1 MQLEEANNLDYLMY
15 WFMLPISTL
24 VATGAML
31 GGIGGAAM
39 FMPIFLIIF
48 PLLGPEYAIAE
59 PVAAIGVALLTEAFG
74 FSSGL
79 IGYLRRHLID
89 FKVAK
94 SLIIIAVPSAIVGSV
109 LSQYA
114 EPNMLKI
121 LYGSLMLILTY
132 IMLRR
137 PSNNEK
143 NKITEDTL
151 TGKFKHV
158 GHERIVTDN
167 TGTTF
172 TYHLCHPGRGRA
184 FTGIGGFI
192 TGLMSVGIGEI
203 ITPQLIRSCKMP
215 VSVAVA
221 TSVFVIIITVA
232 VASGTHVYA
241 LISEGGLE
249 AVPWHLVIYTA
260 PGVIIGGQIG
270 SRLQGKF
277 DSDKMEKIFAGLF
290 AVIGIAMIVIVF
302 K

>member
-1 MQLEEANNLDYLMY
+1 MDFTMY
-15 WFMLPISTL
+15 WFMLPVSTL

-48 PLLGPEYAIAE
+48 PLLGPEFAIVG

-94 SLIIIAVPSAIVGSV
+94 SLIIIAVPSAIVGSL

-114 EPNMLKI
+114 DPDILKI
-121 LYGSLMLILTY
+121 MYGVLMLILTY
-132 IMLRR
+132 IMLKR
-137 PSNNEK
+137 PSTKEK
-143 NKITEDTL
+143 DQITKDTL
-151 TGKFKHV
+151 TGKFAHI
-158 GHERIVTDN
+158 GHERNIIDN
-167 TGTTF
+167 EGNSF
-172 TYHLCHPGRGRA
+172 KYHLCHPGKGKA
-184 FTGIGGFI
+184 FTGIGGVI

-203 ITPQLIRSCKMP
+203 VTPQLVKSCKMP
-215 VSVAVA
+215 VSVAAA
-221 TSVFVIIITVA
+221 TSVFVIILTVA
-232 VASGTHVYA
+232 AASGTHIYS
-241 LISEGGLE
+241 LISEGGVE

-277 DSDKMEKIFAGLF
+277 SAEKMEKVFAGLF
-290 AVIGIAMIVIVF
+290 GVIGVAMISIVF
-302 K
+302 L

>member
-1 MQLEEANNLDYLMY
+1 MDFTMY
-15 WFMLPISTL
+15 WFMLPVSTL

-39 FMPIFLIIF
+39 FMPIFLIVF
-48 PLLGPEYAIAE
+48 PLLGPEFAIAG

-94 SLIIIAVPSAIVGSV
+94 SLIIIAVPSAIVGSF

-114 EPNMLKI
+114 DPDMLKI
-121 LYGSLMLILTY
+121 MYGVLMLILTY

-137 PSNNEK
+137 PTTKEK
-143 NKITEDTL
+143 ENITTKTL
-151 TGKFKHV
+151 AGDYSHI
-158 GHERIVTDN
+158 GHERTITDN
-167 TGTTF
+167 KGNSF
-172 TYHLCHPGRGRA
+172 KYHLCHPGKGRV

-203 ITPQLIRSCKMP
+203 VTPQLVKQCKMP
-215 VSVAVA
+215 VSVAAA
-221 TSVFVIIITVA
+221 TSVFVIILAVA
-232 VASGTHVYA
+232 AASGTHVYS
-241 LISEGGLE
+241 LVSEGGID
-249 AVPWHLVIYTA
+249 AVPWHLVVYTA

-270 SRLQGKF
+270 SRLQGRF
-277 DSDKMEKIFAGLF
+277 SADKMEKVFAGLF
-290 AVIGIAMIVIVF
+290 GVIGVAMISMVF
-302 K
+302 L

>member
-1 MQLEEANNLDYLMY
+1 MDYFLY
-15 WFMLPISTL
+15 WFMLPVSSL

-48 PLLGPEYAIAE
+48 PLLGPEYAIAG

-89 FKVAK
+89 FRVAK
-94 SLIIIAVPSAIVGSV
+94 PLIIIAVPSAIVGSF

-114 EPNMLKI
+114 DPNLLKI

-132 IMLRR
+132 VLLRR
-137 PSNNEK
+137 PTTKEK
-143 NKITEDTL
+143 QKITEDTL
-151 TGKFKHV
+151 AGKFAHI
-158 GHERIVTDN
+158 GHERTVTDN
-167 TGTTF
+167 EGTVF
-172 TYHLCHPGRGRA
+172 KYHLCHPRKGIT

-203 ITPQLIRSCKMP
+203 VTPQLVKSCKMP
-215 VSVAVA
+215 VPVAAA
-221 TSVFVIIITVA
+221 TSVFVIILTVVA
-232 VASGTHVYA
+232 ASGTHISA
-241 LISEGGLE
+241 LVSEGGAE
-249 AVPWHLVIYTA
+249 AVPWHLVMFTV

-270 SRLQGKF
+270 TRLQGRF
-277 DSDKMEKIFAGLF
+277 SPEKMEKMFAILF
-290 AVIGIAMIVIVF
+290 GVIGVAMISIVF
-302 K
+302 I

>member
-1 MQLEEANNLDYLMY
+1 MDFTMY
-15 WFMLPISTL
+15 WFMLPVSTL

-39 FMPIFLIIF
+39 FMPIFLIVF
-48 PLLGPEYAIAE
+48 PLLGPEFAIAG

-94 SLIIIAVPSAIVGSV
+94 SLIIIAVPSAIVGSF

-114 EPNMLKI
+114 DPDMLKI
-121 LYGSLMLILTY
+121 MYGVLMLILTF

-137 PSNNEK
+137 PTTKEK
-143 NKITEDTL
+143 ENITTKTL
-151 TGKFKHV
+151 AGDYSHI
-158 GHERIVTDN
+158 GHERTITDN
-167 TGTTF
+167 KGNSF
-172 TYHLCHPGRGRA
+172 KYHLCHPGKGRV

-203 ITPQLIRSCKMP
+203 VTPQLVKQCKMP
-215 VSVAVA
+215 VSVAAA
-221 TSVFVIIITVA
+221 TSVFVIILAVA
-232 VASGTHVYA
+232 AASGTHVYS
-241 LISEGGLE
+241 LVSEGGID
-249 AVPWHLVIYTA
+249 AVPWHLVVYTA

-270 SRLQGKF
+270 SRLQGRF
-277 DSDKMEKIFAGLF
+277 SADKMEKVFAGLF
-290 AVIGIAMIVIVF
+290 GVIGVAMISTVF
-302 K
+302 L